1 MYNNNTYIYIFHA
14 PIFLIRLA
22 PHSVMWKRLCCLQ
35 QIPIIFLLISAKLQ
49 RKMPWM
55 HFCCCWVQT
64 FNFKKILIASQHLWW
79 FAWFKKSNL
88 KCYYLFLMYL
98 PAFIM
103 LFYVAWW
110 YVWSDIYEIID
121 IILNT
126 RCSEQSEFCS
136 VNPKTSIFI
145 VFTCMDIERYADL
158 SYALLFS
165 WDRSQVGIDQYFS
178 VLTIVWLWITKDL
191 HGLPS
196 GIYES
201 VYIIAI
207 FGSNLLLLKY

>member
-1 MYNNNTYIYIFHA
+1 MPGPAHSLMHHQLNGKGKYVLMY
-14 PIFLIRLA
+14 
-22 PHSVMWKRLCCLQ
+22 C
-35 QIPIIFLLISAKLQ
+35 
-49 RKMPWM
+49 
-55 HFCCCWVQT
+55 
-64 FNFKKILIASQHLWW
+64 
-79 FAWFKKSNL
+79 
-88 KCYYLFLMYL
+88 LFLTYL
-98 PAFIM
+98 LAFIM

-145 VFTCMDIERYADL
+145 VFTSMDIERYADL

-207 FGSNLLLLKY
+207 FGSDLLLPTQILEKHLGKQLQ

>member
-79 FAWFKKSNL
+79 FAWFKESNL
-88 KCYYLFLMYL
+88 F
-98 PAFIM
+98 
-103 LFYVAWW
+103 
-110 YVWSDIYEIID
+110 SN
-121 IILNT
+121 IL
-126 RCSEQSEFCS
+126 
-136 VNPKTSIFI
+136 TSIYNAVLCCLMICLIWHLWDYRYHSKYTLFWAERILLSEPKNLHIHCIYLYGYREICWPFI
-145 VFTCMDIERYADL
+145 CSPFFL
-158 SYALLFS
+158 
-165 WDRSQVGIDQYFS
+165 G
-178 VLTIVWLWITKDL
+178 
-191 HGLPS
+191 
-196 GIYES
+196 
-201 VYIIAI
+201 
-207 FGSNLLLLKY
+207 